1 MIQTSDFCLDFFV
14 RIPNNNFHS
23 DILNSSSF
31 ANPGLLSKTKVLNL
45 MGGQSPK
52 LGPRIVSL

>member
-1 MIQTSDFCLDFFV
+1 MIQTSNFCLDFFV

-52 LGPRIVSL
+52 LGP